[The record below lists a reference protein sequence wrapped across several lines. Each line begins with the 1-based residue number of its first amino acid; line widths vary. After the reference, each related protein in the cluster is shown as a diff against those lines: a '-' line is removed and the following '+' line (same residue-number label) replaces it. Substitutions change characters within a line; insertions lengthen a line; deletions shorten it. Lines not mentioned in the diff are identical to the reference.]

1 MKGINE
7 EGYLIIEDRIY
18 TIRGMQVMIDRDI
31 AALYGVETKR
41 LNEQVRRNINRF
53 PEDFM
58 FQLTKEECLRSQI
71 ATLNSEP
78 GKHLKYLP
86 YAFTENGIA
95 MLSSVLRSEI
105 AINVNIRIMRTF
117 TQLRRQLLYNPDLFK
132 RIEVVEYHQLE
143 FKRWMSQTDNKV
155 EKILNKF
162 EERDVRPNQGIFFDG
177 QIFDAYTFVADL
189 IRSAQESIVL
199 IDNYVDDAVLKLLS
213 KRAEGVLA
221 TTVRPPQR

>member
-71 ATLNSEP
+71 ATLNSEQ

-117 TQLRRQLLYNPDLFK
+117 TQL
-132 RIEVVEYHQLE
+132 E

-162 EERDVRPNQGIFFDG
+162 EERDVRPKQGIFFDG

-189 IRSAQESIVL
+189 IRSAQESIVM
-199 IDNYVDDAVLKLLS
+199 IMWMMMIM
-213 KRAEGVLA
+213 
-221 TTVRPPQR
+221 

>member
-71 ATLNSEP
+71 ATLNSEQ

-86 YAFTENGIA
+86 YAFTEN
-95 MLSSVLRSEI
+95 
-105 AINVNIRIMRTF
+105 
-117 TQLRRQLLYNPDLFK
+117 Q
-132 RIEVVEYHQLE
+132 
-143 FKRWMSQTDNKV
+143 SQTDNKV

-162 EERDVRPNQGIFFDG
+162 EEIDVRPKQGIFFDG

-189 IRSAQESIVL
+189 ICSAQESIVL